1 MRRVWPR
8 AASMLSPVFACDA
21 PGLLGGA
28 PTLPVGAAL
37 DVFFLKAVSVPPNK
51 FRPPSF
57 MNGVVRNVPLPNVP
71 PLGACLPACI
81 GVLVFWRD
89 VLKSTEALGHLAHG
103 MRQELYHIL
112 EFIPC
117 AVCFFGAQVW
127 SH

>member
-1 MRRVWPR
+1 MLGAKEVMEIVRRVWPR

-57 MNGVVRNVPLPNVP
+57 MNGVVRKIHPLISQFPGICLS
-71 PLGACLPACI
+71 PLMPL
-81 GVLVFWRD
+81 
-89 VLKSTEALGHLAHG
+89 S
-103 MRQELYHIL
+103 
-112 EFIPC
+112 
-117 AVCFFGAQVW
+117 FGRLC
-127 SH
+127 